1 LVTPASNEAI
11 TRAQLVDAQ
20 LAHAGWNKSR
30 RSLIE
35 EFVLTAQENEA
46 GYNAQQ
52 FADYVLL
59 GSDGKPLAV
68 VEVKRTSRDE
78 LAGKRQAADYADLIK
93 ANFGQDPFVFLTN
106 GKEIQ
111 FWDRE
116 RYAPRKVSGFYTRD
130 DLERLHHQRQFSQP
144 LAGIVINAEIAGRDY
159 QNEAIRRVTEGVT
172 AAKRKF
178 LLVMA
183 TGTGKTRT
191 TIALVDTLLRA
202 KRVQRVLFLA
212 DRRELVRQAMSE
224 FKAHL
229 PNESLARIEAGE
241 TSGARIQFS
250 TYPSMMQVYSR
261 LSVGYYD
268 LIVADESHRSIYHR
282 YKAVFDHFD
291 AIQLGLTATPTDYI
305 DHNTFDLF
313 DCGDGVPSYYYS
325 YEQAI
330 ADQNLVNYRVL
341 DAQTNFQ
348 LKGIQGDALP
358 QPLQQMAL
366 DQGVGLDELNFDGTD
381 IEKGVTNHGTND
393 AMVREF
399 MDKSRKDIRGLP
411 HKSIIFAV
419 SHAHAKR
426 LYESFNRLY
435 PELQRQGM
443 AEIIDSHMERADATL
458 DDFKFR
464 TMPRV
469 AISVDMLD
477 TGVDVPAIQNLVF
490 AKPVFSKVK
499 FWQMIGRGTRL
510 HIDKPTGEIKKN
522 FLIIDHW
529 KNFAYFKLKP
539 DGEVDHPSEPLPVRM
554 FRLRLEGWQLLH
566 GLQPDAQDTRDAI
579 ETLQTMLL
587 ALPRQSIN
595 VRPHWDE
602 LDALARQWPTPDPAT
617 LEHLSKSIAPLMR
630 LAPLAGLDEL
640 QFRVWCERLTVAW
653 LKGDSDEQTK
663 VRERIQ
669 GAVASLADNIP
680 EVQRVAEQRAWV
692 QSAGFWQHPD
702 MDRLGKLQAVFAPL
716 MRYRTRTTDH
726 TVEVNLPDS
735 ITQRSWIIYGPT
747 GEGAFAESYREQVEA
762 LVRRLA
768 EQLPEL
774 AKLKNGE
781 DLNNDELERIS
792 ATLNQADLFVT
803 EDTLRKAFEAPAA
816 SLADFLRHMLCDGA
830 HLPNREDRINGA
842 FDAFIAAHGYLRA
855 NQLNFL
861 RAVKAAV
868 LRHGRITLAAL
879 NEPPLSRVGRVETL
893 FPTQD
898 INELIALT
906 NQLLDE
912 AA

>member
-1 LVTPASNEAI
+1 MTQSDRNEAQ
-11 TRAQLVDAQ
+11 TRTGLIDSQ
-20 LAHAGWNKSR
+20 LAHAGWSR
-30 RSLIE
+30 NRRTLIE
-35 EFVLTAQENEA
+35 EFLLRAAEPESNY
-46 GYNAQQ
+46 GNNQ

-59 GSDGKPLAV
+59 GQDSQPIAI
-68 VEVKRTSRDE
+68 VEAKRSSRDGIV
-78 LAGKRQAADYADLIK
+78 GKRQAADYAEALK
-93 ANFGQDPFVFLTN
+93 TKLGYDPFIFLTN

-116 RYAPRKVSGFYTRD
+116 RYAPRKVAGFYTRD
-130 DLERLHHQRQFSQP
+130 DLERLRHQRQYAQP
-144 LAGIVINAEIAGRDY
+144 LDSVTINADIAGRDY
-159 QNEAIRRVTEGVT
+159 QNEAIRRVTEGID

-224 FKAHL
+224 FKSHL
-229 PNESLARIEAGE
+229 PNESLARIEGGE
-241 TSGARIQFS
+241 TSGARIQFA
-250 TYPSMMQVYSR
+250 TYPSLMQVYSR

-268 LIVADESHRSIYHR
+268 LIVADESHRSIYQR
-282 YKAVFDHFD
+282 YKAIFDHFD

-305 DHNTFDLF
+305 DHNTYELF
-313 DCGDGVPSYYYS
+313 DCGDGAPSYYYS
-325 YEQAI
+325 YEQAV
-330 ADQNLVNYRVL
+330 ANKNLVNYRVL

-348 LKGIQGDALP
+348 LRGIQGDVLP
-358 QPLQQMAL
+358 EPLKQMAR
-366 DQGVGLDELNFDGTD
+366 DQGVELDELNFDGSD
-381 IEKGVTNHGTND
+381 IEKGVINQGTND

-399 MDKSRKDIRGLP
+399 MDKSRKDVRGLP

-477 TGVDVPAIQNLVF
+477 TGVDVPSIQNLVF

-510 HIDKPTGEIKKN
+510 HTDKTTGEIKKD

-539 DGEVDHPSEPLPVRM
+539 DGEVDHPSEPLPVRL
-554 FRLRLEGWQLLH
+554 FRLRVEKWQLLEA
-566 GLQPDAQDTRDAI
+566 QQQDAQTVIAD
-579 ETLQTMLL
+579 LQAMLQV
-587 ALPRQSIN
+587 LPRHSIN

-602 LDALARQWPTPDPAT
+602 LDALTTQWPKPSQGVM
-617 LEHLSKSIAPLMR
+617 EHLSKTIAPLTR

-640 QFRVWCERLTVAW
+640 QFRIWCERLTVAW
-653 LKGDSDEQTK
+653 LKGDADEQAK

-669 GAVASLADNIP
+669 EAVSSLAKNIP
-680 EVQRVAEQRAWV
+680 QVQRVSEQIAWV
-692 QSAGFWQHPD
+692 QSIGFWQHLD
-702 MDRLGKLQAVFAPL
+702 MARLETLQSVFTPL
-716 MRYRTRTTDH
+716 MRYRISTSSY
-726 TVEVNLPDS
+726 TVEINLPDS

-762 LVRRLA
+762 LVRKLA
-768 EQLPEL
+768 DQLPEL
-774 AKLKNGE
+774 AKLKQGE
-781 DLNNDELERIS
+781 HLEDEELERIS
-792 ATLNQADLFVT
+792 DTLNQADLFVT
-803 EDTLRKAFEAPAA
+803 EDTLRKAFDAPAA
-816 SLADFLRHMLCDGA
+816 SLADFLRHILCEDA
-830 HLPNREDRINGA
+830 RLPNREERINAA

-868 LRHGRITLAAL
+868 LRHGRITRAAL
-879 NEPPLSRVGRVETL
+879 SEPPLSRVGRVEAL
-893 FPTQD
+893 FPPHD
-898 INELIALT
+898 IEELINFA
-906 NQLLDE
+906 NQLLGE

>member
-1 LVTPASNEAI
+1 MSITPTTNEAA
-11 TRAQLVDAQ
+11 TRAQLIDTQ
-20 LAHAGWNKSR
+20 LAQAGWSKSR
-30 RSLIE
+30 RSYIE
-35 EFVLTAQENEA
+35 EFLLVAKEPEGGLERP
-46 GYNAQQ
+46 Q

-68 VEVKRTSRDE
+68 VEAKRSARDE
-78 LAGKRQAADYADLIK
+78 LAGKRQAADYADAIK
-93 ANFGQDPFVFLTN
+93 AKFGLDPFVFLTN

-130 DLERLHHQRQFSQP
+130 DLERLLHQRQFSQ
-144 LAGIVINAEIAGRDY
+144 LLDSVAINADIAGRDY
-159 QNEAIRRVTEGVT
+159 QNEAIRRVTEGVD

-191 TIALVDTLLRA
+191 TIALVDALLRS

-224 FKAHL
+224 FKSHL

-268 LIVADESHRSIYHR
+268 LIVADESHRSIYQR
-282 YKAVFDHFD
+282 YKAIFDHFD

-305 DHNTFDLF
+305 DHNTFELF
-313 DCGDGVPSYYYS
+313 DCGDGAPSYYYS

-330 ADQNLVNYRVL
+330 ADRNLVNYRVL

-366 DQGVGLDELNFDGTD
+366 DQGVELDELQFDGSE
-381 IEKGVTNHGTND
+381 IEKGVINQGTND

-399 MDKSRKDIRGLP
+399 MDKSRKDVRGLP

-458 DDFKFR
+458 DDFKYR

-510 HIDKPTGEIKKN
+510 HIDKATGEIKKD

-529 KNFAYFKLKP
+529 KNFAY
-539 DGEVDHPSEPLPVRM
+539 
-554 FRLRLEGWQLLH
+554 
-566 GLQPDAQDTRDAI
+566 
-579 ETLQTMLL
+579 
-587 ALPRQSIN
+587 
-595 VRPHWDE
+595 
-602 LDALARQWPTPDPAT
+602 
-617 LEHLSKSIAPLMR
+617 
-630 LAPLAGLDEL
+630 
-640 QFRVWCERLTVAW
+640 
-653 LKGDSDEQTK
+653 
-663 VRERIQ
+663 
-669 GAVASLADNIP
+669 
-680 EVQRVAEQRAWV
+680 
-692 QSAGFWQHPD
+692 
-702 MDRLGKLQAVFAPL
+702 
-716 MRYRTRTTDH
+716 
-726 TVEVNLPDS
+726 
-735 ITQRSWIIYGPT
+735 
-747 GEGAFAESYREQVEA
+747 
-762 LVRRLA
+762 
-768 EQLPEL
+768 
-774 AKLKNGE
+774 
-781 DLNNDELERIS
+781 
-792 ATLNQADLFVT
+792 
-803 EDTLRKAFEAPAA
+803 
-816 SLADFLRHMLCDGA
+816 
-830 HLPNREDRINGA
+830 
-842 FDAFIAAHGYLRA
+842 
-855 NQLNFL
+855 
-861 RAVKAAV
+861 
-868 LRHGRITLAAL
+868 
-879 NEPPLSRVGRVETL
+879 
-893 FPTQD
+893 
-898 INELIALT
+898 
-906 NQLLDE
+906 
-912 AA
+912 

>member
-1 LVTPASNEAI
+1 MAPPTSNEAI
-11 TRAQLVDAQ
+11 TRAQLIDAQ
-20 LAHAGWNKSR
+20 LAHAGWSKSR

-35 EFVLTAQENEA
+35 EFILSAQALEA
-46 GYNAQQ
+46 GYGGQQ
-52 FADYVLL
+52 VADYVLL

-68 VEVKRTSRDE
+68 VEAKRSSRDE
-78 LAGKRQAADYADLIK
+78 LAGKRQAADYADAIK
-93 ANFGQDPFVFLTN
+93 AKFGQDPFVFLTN
-106 GKEIQ
+106 GNEIQ

-130 DLERLHHQRQFSQP
+130 DLERLRHQRQFAQP
-144 LAGIVINAEIAGRDY
+144 LDGIAINADIAGRDY
-159 QNEAIRRVTEGVT
+159 QNEAIRRVTEGVS

-191 TIALVDTLLRA
+191 TIALVDALLRS

-224 FKAHL
+224 FKSHL
-229 PNESLARIEAGE
+229 PNESLARIESGE

-268 LIVADESHRSIYHR
+268 LIVADESHRSIYQR
-282 YKAVFDHFD
+282 YKSIFDHFD

-305 DHNTFDLF
+305 DHNTFELF
-313 DCGDGVPSYYYS
+313 DCGDGAPSYYYS

-348 LKGIQGDALP
+348 LKGIQGDSLP
-358 QPLQQMAL
+358 QPLQQMAR
-366 DQGVGLDELNFDGTD
+366 DQGVEIDELNFDGTD
-381 IEKGVTNHGTND
+381 IEKGVINQGTND

-399 MDKSRKDIRGLP
+399 MDKSRKDVRGLP

-419 SHAHAKR
+419 GHAHAKR
-426 LYESFNRLY
+426 LYESFNRLH

-510 HIDKPTGEIKKN
+510 YTDKATGEIKKD

-539 DGEVDHPSEPLPVRM
+539 DGEVDHPSEPLPVRL
-554 FRLRLEGWQLLH
+554 FRLRLEVWQLLQ
-566 GLQPDAQDTRDAI
+566 GQGPGAQSTRDAVAV
-579 ETLQTMLL
+579 LQVMLL
-587 ALPRQSIN
+587 ALPRHSIN

-602 LDALARQWPTPDPAT
+602 LDALAGQWPVPDPDR
-617 LEHLSKSIAPLMR
+617 LEHLSKTIAPLMR

-640 QFRVWCERLTVAW
+640 QFRIWCERLTVGW
-653 LKGDSDEQTK
+653 LKGDAKEQATMC
-663 VRERIQ
+663 ERILS
-669 GAVASLADNIP
+669 AVASLAVNIP
-680 EVQRVAEQRAWV
+680 EVKRVAEQRAWV
-692 QSAGFWQHPD
+692 QSAGFWQHLD
-702 MDRLGKLQAVFAPL
+702 MSRLATLQTVFAPL
-716 MRYRTRTTDH
+716 MRYRTTAPGH
-726 TVEVNLPDS
+726 TVEINLPDS

-747 GEGAFAESYREQVEA
+747 GEGAFAESYRQQVEA

-768 EQLPEL
+768 DQLPEL
-774 AKLKNGE
+774 ARLKSGE
-781 DLNNDELERIS
+781 DLSNEELERIS
-792 ATLNQADLFVT
+792 VTLNQADLFVT

-816 SLADFLRHMLCDGA
+816 SLADFLRHMLCEGV
-830 HLPNREDRINGA
+830 HLPNREERINAA
-842 FDAFIAAHGYLRA
+842 FDSFIASHGCLRA

-868 LRHGRITLAAL
+868 QRHGRITLAAL
-879 NEPPLSRVGRVETL
+879 NEPPLSRVGRVEAL
-893 FPTQD
+893 FQPQD
-898 INELIALT
+898 INELIALA

>member
-1 LVTPASNEAI
+1 MTTPSRNEAQ
-11 TRAQLVDAQ
+11 TRAQVIDSQ
-20 LAHAGWNKSR
+20 LAHAGWSQSQR
-30 RSLIE
+30 TLVE
-35 EFVLTAQENEA
+35 EFLLKTAEPAGNYGNE
-46 GYNAQQ
+46 Q

-59 GSDGKPLAV
+59 GSDGNPIAV
-68 VEVKRTSRDE
+68 VEAKRSSRDE
-78 LAGKRQAADYADLIK
+78 LAGKRQAADYADAIK
-93 ANFGQDPFVFLTN
+93 AKFGNDPFIFLTN

-116 RYAPRKVSGFYTRD
+116 RYAPRKISGFYTRD
-130 DLERLHHQRQFSQP
+130 DLERLRHQRRFAQP
-144 LAGIVINAEIAGRDY
+144 LGGVTISAAIAGRDY
-159 QNEAIRRVTEGVT
+159 QNEAIRRVTEGVET
-172 AAKRKF
+172 AKRKF

-191 TIALVDTLLRA
+191 TIALVDTLLRS

-224 FKAHL
+224 FKSHL
-229 PNESLARIEAGE
+229 PNESLARIESGE

-268 LIVADESHRSIYHR
+268 LIVADESHRSIYQR

-305 DHNTFDLF
+305 DHNTFELF
-313 DCGDGVPSYYYS
+313 DCGDGAPSYYYS

-330 ADQNLVNYRVL
+330 ADHNLVNYRVL

-348 LKGIQGDALP
+348 LQGIQGDALP
-358 QPLQQMAL
+358 EPLKQMAR
-366 DQGVGLDELNFDGTD
+366 DQGVELDELNFDGSD
-381 IEKGVTNHGTND
+381 IEKGIINQGTND

-399 MDKSRKDIRGLP
+399 MDKSRKDVRGLP

-426 LYESFNRLY
+426 LYEGFNRLY

-443 AEIIDSHMERADATL
+443 AEIVDSHMERADATL
-458 DDFKFR
+458 DDFKYR

-510 HIDKPTGEIKKN
+510 HTDKATGEIKKD

-529 KNFAYFKLKP
+529 RNFAYFKLKP
-539 DGEVDHPSEPLPVRM
+539 DGEVDHPSEPLPVRL
-554 FRLRLEGWQLLH
+554 FRLQLEKWQLLEA
-566 GLQPDAQDTRDAI
+566 QQQDTEATIAD
-579 ETLQTMLL
+579 LQAMLQ
-587 ALPRQSIN
+587 ALPRHNIN

-602 LDALARQWPTPDPAT
+602 LDALAAQWPKPSQSAI
-617 LEHLSKSIAPLMR
+617 EHLSQAIAPLMR
-630 LAPLAGLDEL
+630 LGPLAGLDEL
-640 QFRVWCERLTVAW
+640 QFRIWCERLSVAW
-653 LKGDSDEQTK
+653 LKGDTSEQAK
-663 VRERIQ
+663 VRERIHE
-669 GAVASLADNIP
+669 AVESLAENIP
-680 EVQRVAEQRAWV
+680 QIQRVAEQRAWIK
-692 QSAGFWQHPD
+692 SAGFWQHLD
-702 MDRLGKLQAVFAPL
+702 MARLIRLQTVFAPL
-716 MRYRTRTTDH
+716 MRYRTTTPSR
-726 TVEVNLPDS
+726 TVEINLPDS

-768 EQLPEL
+768 DQLPEL
-774 AKLKNGE
+774 SKLKQGDHLGDE
-781 DLNNDELERIS
+781 DLERIS
-792 ATLNQADLFVT
+792 NTLNKTDLFVT

-816 SLADFLRHMLCDGA
+816 SLTDFLRHILCEGA
-830 HLPNREDRINGA
+830 QLPNREQRVNAA
-842 FDAFIAAHGYLRA
+842 FNAFITAHGYLRA

-868 LRHGRITLAAL
+868 LRHGRISRASLC
-879 NEPPLSRVGRVETL
+879 EPPLSRVGRVETL
-893 FPTQD
+893 FPSQD
-898 INELIALT
+898 IDELINLT

-912 AA
+912 VA

>member
-1 LVTPASNEAI
+1 MKYTLDNEAS
-11 TRAQLVDAQ
+11 TRLNLIDAQ
-20 LAHAGWNKSR
+20 LAHAGWSKGRKS
-30 RSLIE
+30 LLE
-35 EFVLTAQENEA
+35 EFLLQTGEPDKAYGE
-46 GYNAQQ
+46 QQ

-59 GSDGKPLAV
+59 GSDGKPIAV
-68 VEVKRTSRDE
+68 VEAKRTSLDE
-78 LAGKRQAADYADLIK
+78 LAGKRQAADYADAIK
-93 ANFGQDPFVFLTN
+93 SKFGRDPFIFLTN

-111 FWDRE
+111 FWDRSN
-116 RYAPRKVSGFYTRD
+116 YAPRKIAGYYTRD
-130 DLERLHHQRQFSQP
+130 DLERLIHQRQYSIASNEIP
-144 LAGIVINAEIAGRDY
+144 INTNIAGRDY
-159 QNEAIRRVTEGVT
+159 QNEAIRRVTEGIDV
-172 AAKRKF
+172 AKRRF

-224 FKAHL
+224 FKLHL
-229 PNESLARIEAGE
+229 PNESLARIESGE

-250 TYPSMMQVYSR
+250 TYPSMMQVYEK

-268 LIVADESHRSIYHR
+268 LVIADESHRSIYQR
-282 YKAVFDHFD
+282 YKAIFDHFD

-305 DHNTFDLF
+305 DHNTFELF
-313 DCGDGVPSYYYS
+313 DCGNGTPSYYYS

-358 QPLQQMAL
+358 EPLKQMAR
-366 DQGVGLDELNFDGTD
+366 DQGVELDELNFDGSD
-381 IEKGVTNHGTND
+381 IEKGIINQGTND

-399 MDKSRKDIRGLP
+399 MDKSRKDVRGLP

-458 DDFKFR
+458 DDFKYK

-490 AKPVFSKVK
+490 AKPVFSRVK

-510 HIDKPTGEIKKN
+510 HTDKATGVIKQD

-539 DGEVDHPSEPLPVRM
+539 DGEVDHPSEPLPVRL
-554 FRLRLEGWQLLH
+554 FRLRLEKWQLLH
-566 GLQPDAQDTRDAI
+566 AQQLDTLPVVEELQA
-579 ETLQTMLL
+579 MLA
-587 ALPRQSIN
+587 ALPRQSVN
-595 VRPHWDE
+595 VRRHWDE
-602 LDALARQWPTPDPAT
+602 LDALARQWPAPNQST
-617 LEHLSKSIAPLMR
+617 LEYLSKTIAPLMQ
-630 LAPLAGLDEL
+630 LGPLAGLDEL
-640 QFRVWCERLTVAW
+640 QFRVWCERLIVAW
-653 LKGDSDEQTK
+653 LKGDAGEQTM
-663 VRERIQ
+663 VRTRIQ
-669 GAVASLADNIP
+669 EAIASLATNIP
-680 EVQRVAEQRAWV
+680 EVQNVAEQRAWV
-692 QSAGFWQHPD
+692 SSAGFWQHLD
-702 MDRLGKLQAVFAPL
+702 MPRLANMQAVFAPL
-716 MRYRTRTTDH
+716 MRYRTSTPGN
-726 TVEVNLPDS
+726 TVEINLPDS

-768 EQLPEL
+768 DQLPEL
-774 AKLKNGE
+774 TRLKRGE
-781 DLNNDELERIS
+781 NLDDAELEHIS
-792 ATLNQADLFVT
+792 TTLNQADLFIT
-803 EDTLRKAFEAPAA
+803 EDTLRQAFEAPTA
-816 SLADFLRHMLCDGA
+816 SLADCLRHILCEDA
-830 HLPNREDRINGA
+830 QLPNREQRINAA
-842 FDAFIAAHGYLRA
+842 FEAFVAEHGYLRA

-868 LRHGRITLAAL
+868 LRHGRITRAAL

-893 FPTQD
+893 FPPQD
-898 INELIALT
+898 IDELVNLANI
-906 NQLLDE
+906 LLDE

>member
-1 LVTPASNEAI
+1 MMAPSGSEAQ
-11 TRAQLVDAQ
+11 TRTEIIDSQ
-20 LAHAGWNKSR
+20 LAHAGWSR
-30 RSLIE
+30 NRRTLVE
-35 EFVLTAQENEA
+35 EFSLRAAEFEGAYGNE
-46 GYNAQQ
+46 Q

-59 GSDGKPLAV
+59 GSDSKPIAV
-68 VEVKRTSRDE
+68 VEAKRSSRDE
-78 LAGKRQAADYADLIK
+78 LAGKRQASDYADAIK
-93 ANFGQDPFVFLTN
+93 AKFGRDPFIFLTN

-130 DLERLHHQRQFSQP
+130 DLERLHHQRQFAQP
-144 LAGIVINAEIAGRDY
+144 LDGVTINADIAGRDY
-159 QNEAIRRVTEGVT
+159 QNEAIRRVTEGVD

-191 TIALVDTLLRA
+191 TIALVDTLLRSR
-202 KRVQRVLFLA
+202 RVQRVLFLA

-224 FKAHL
+224 FKSHL
-229 PNESLARIEAGE
+229 PNESLARIESGE

-250 TYPSMMQVYSR
+250 TYPSMMQVYAR

-268 LIVADESHRSIYHR
+268 LIVADESHRSIYQR
-282 YKAVFDHFD
+282 YKAIFDHFD

-305 DHNTFDLF
+305 DHNTFELF
-313 DCGDGVPSYYYS
+313 DCGDSAPSYYYS
-325 YEQAI
+325 FEQAI
-330 ADQNLVNYRVL
+330 ADKNLLNYRVL
-341 DAQTNFQ
+341 DAQTTFQ
-348 LKGIQGDALP
+348 LQGIQGDVLP
-358 QPLQQMAL
+358 APLQQMAR
-366 DQGVGLDELNFDGTD
+366 DQGVGLDELNFDGSD
-381 IEKGVTNHGTND
+381 IEKGVINLGTND
-393 AMVREF
+393 AIVGEF
-399 MDKSRKDIRGLP
+399 MDKSRKDLRGLP

-435 PELQRQGM
+435 PELQRKGM
-443 AEIIDSHMERADATL
+443 AEIIDSHMERADTTL

-490 AKPVFSKVK
+490 AKPIFSKVK

-510 HIDKPTGEIKKN
+510 HTDKSTGEIKKD

-539 DGEVDHPSEPLPVRM
+539 DGEVDHPSEPLPVRL
-554 FRLRLEGWQLLH
+554 FRLRLEKWQLLH
-566 GLQPDAQDTRDAI
+566 AQKKDTQAAIADFRVMLQ
-579 ETLQTMLL
+579 
-587 ALPRQSIN
+587 ALPRHSIN

-602 LDALARQWPTPDPAT
+602 LDALMRQWPEPQQSA
-617 LEHLSKSIAPLMR
+617 LERLSQAIAPLMR

-640 QFRVWCERLTVAW
+640 QFRIWCERLTVAW
-653 LKGDSDEQTK
+653 LKGDAVEQIK
-663 VRERIQ
+663 VREHVQ
-669 GAVASLADNIP
+669 DALGSLANNIP
-680 EVQRVAEQRAWV
+680 EVQRVAEQRVWV
-692 QSAGFWQHPD
+692 QSASYWQHLD
-702 MDRLGKLQAVFAPL
+702 IGRLATLQAVFSPL
-716 MRYRTRTTDH
+716 MRYRTTTTGR
-726 TVEVNLPDS
+726 TVEINLPDS
-735 ITQRSWIIYGPT
+735 ITQRSWILYGPT

-768 EQLPEL
+768 DQLPEL
-774 AKLKNGE
+774 ARLKNGE
-781 DLNNDELERIS
+781 ILGDDELEQIS

-803 EDTLRKAFEAPAA
+803 EDTLRKAFEAPTA
-816 SLADFLRHMLCDGA
+816 SLADFLHQMLCVGS
-830 HLPNREDRINGA
+830 HLPNREERINAA
-842 FDAFIAAHGYLRA
+842 FDAFIALHCYLRA

-868 LRHGRITLAAL
+868 LRHGRITHAAL
-879 NEPPLSRVGRVETL
+879 SEPPLSRVGRVEAL
-893 FPTQD
+893 FPPQD
-898 INELIALT
+898 INELIDLA
-906 NQLLDE
+906 NELLDE

>member
-1 LVTPASNEAI
+1 MTSGPNEAQ
-11 TRAQLVDAQ
+11 TRTEIIDSQ
-20 LAHAGWNKSR
+20 LAHAGWSR
-30 RSLIE
+30 NRRTLVE
-35 EFVLTAQENEA
+35 EFLLKIGEPDGVYGGE
-46 GYNAQQ
+46 Q

-59 GSDGKPLAV
+59 GSDGKPIAV
-68 VEVKRTSRDE
+68 VEAKRSSRDE
-78 LAGKRQAADYADLIK
+78 LAGKRQAADYADAIK
-93 ANFGQDPFVFLTN
+93 GKFGSDPFVFLTN

-130 DLERLHHQRQFSQP
+130 DLERLRHQRQFGQP
-144 LAGIVINAEIAGRDY
+144 LNGVTINADIAGRDY
-159 QNEAIRRVTEGVT
+159 QNEAIRRVTEGVD

-191 TIALVDTLLRA
+191 TIALVDTLLRS
-202 KRVQRVLFLA
+202 KRMQRVLFLA

-224 FKAHL
+224 FKTHL
-229 PNESLARIEAGE
+229 PNESLARIESGE

-268 LIVADESHRSIYHR
+268 LIVADESHRSIYQR
-282 YKAVFDHFD
+282 YKAIFDHFD

-305 DHNTFDLF
+305 DHNTFELF
-313 DCGDGVPSYYYS
+313 DCGDGAPSYYYS

-330 ADQNLVNYRVL
+330 ADRNLVNYRVL

-348 LKGIQGDALP
+348 LQGIQGNELP
-358 QPLQQMAL
+358 EPLKQMAC
-366 DQGVGLDELNFDGTD
+366 DQGVDLDELNFDGSD
-381 IEKGVTNHGTND
+381 IEKGIINQGTND

-399 MDKSRKDIRGLP
+399 MDKCRKDVRGLP

-419 SHAHAKR
+419 SHSHAKR
-426 LYESFNRLY
+426 LYEGFSRLY
-435 PELQRQGM
+435 PELQRQGI

-458 DDFKFR
+458 DDFKYR

-477 TGVDVPAIQNLVF
+477 TGVDVPSIQNLVF

-510 HIDKPTGEIKKN
+510 HTDKATGEVKKD

-539 DGEVDHPSEPLPVRM
+539 DGEVDHPSEPLPVRL
-554 FRLRLEGWQLLH
+554 FRLRLEKWQLLSA
-566 GLQPDAQDTRDAI
+566 QQQDTQTAI
-579 ETLQTMLL
+579 ADLLTMLQ
-587 ALPRQSIN
+587 ALPRHNVN

-602 LDALARQWPTPDPAT
+602 LDALARQWPEPSQGA
-617 LEHLSKSIAPLMR
+617 LERLSQTAAPLMR
-630 LAPLAGLDEL
+630 LAPLASLDEL
-640 QFRVWCERLTVAW
+640 QFRIWCERLTVAW
-653 LKGDSDEQTK
+653 LKGDATEQTK

-669 GAVASLADNIP
+669 EAVASLANNIP

-692 QSAGFWQHPD
+692 QSAGFWQHLD
-702 MDRLGKLQAVFAPL
+702 AARLITLQSIFAPL
-716 MRYRTRTTDH
+716 MRYRTTTPGR
-726 TVEVNLPDS
+726 TVEINLPDS

-768 EQLPEL
+768 DQLPEL
-774 AKLKNGE
+774 AKLKQG
-781 DLNNDELERIS
+781 DHLRDDELERIS
-792 ATLNQADLFVT
+792 DTLNQADLFVT
-803 EDTLRKAFEAPAA
+803 EDNLRKAFEAPSA
-816 SLADFLRHMLCDGA
+816 SLADFLRHILCEGA
-830 HLPNREDRINGA
+830 HLPNREQRINAA
-842 FDAFIAAHGYLRA
+842 FDGFIAAHGYLRA

-868 LRHGRITLAAL
+868 LRHGRITRAAL
-879 NEPPLSRVGRVETL
+879 SEPPLSRVGRVETL
-893 FPTQD
+893 FPPQD
-898 INELIALT
+898 IDELINLA

>member
-1 LVTPASNEAI
+1 M
-11 TRAQLVDAQ
+11 
-20 LAHAGWNKSR
+20 
-30 RSLIE
+30 
-35 EFVLTAQENEA
+35 
-46 GYNAQQ
+46 
-52 FADYVLL
+52 
-59 GSDGKPLAV
+59 AV
-68 VEVKRTSRDE
+68 VEAKHTSRDE
-78 LAGKRQAADYADLIK
+78 IAGKRQAADYADAIK
-93 ANFGQDPFVFLTN
+93 SKHRQDPFIFLTN

-130 DLERLHHQRQFSQP
+130 DLERLRHQRQFAQP
-144 LAGIVINAEIAGRDY
+144 LHGVPVNADIAGRDY
-159 QNEAIRRVTEGVT
+159 QYEAIRRVTEGVT
-172 AAKRKF
+172 SAKRKF

-191 TIALVDTLLRA
+191 TIALVDTLLRS
-202 KRVQRVLFLA
+202 KRAQRVLFLA

-224 FKAHL
+224 FKSHL
-229 PNESLARIEAGE
+229 PNESLARIESGE
-241 TSGARIQFS
+241 TSGARIQFA

-268 LIVADESHRSIYHR
+268 LIVADESHRSIYQR
-282 YKAVFDHFD
+282 YKAIFDHFD

-305 DHNTFDLF
+305 DHNTFELF
-313 DCGDGVPSYYYS
+313 DCGDGAPSYYYS

-330 ADQNLVNYRVL
+330 ADRNLVNYRVL

-358 QPLQQMAL
+358 EPLQQMAR
-366 DQGVGLDELNFDGTD
+366 DQGVEIDELNFDGTD
-381 IEKGVTNHGTND
+381 IEKGVINQGTND

-399 MDKSRKDIRGLP
+399 MDKSRKDARGLP
-411 HKSIIFAV
+411 NKSIIFAV

-510 HIDKPTGEIKKN
+510 HTDKATGEVKKD
-522 FLIIDHW
+522 FLVIDHW

-539 DGEVDHPSEPLPVRM
+539 DGEVDHPSEPLPVRL
-554 FRLRLEGWQLLH
+554 FRLRLEVWQLLH
-566 GLQPDAQDTRDAI
+566 GREPGAQSTLDAI
-579 ETLQTMLL
+579 ATLQTMLQ

-602 LDALARQWPTPDPAT
+602 LDTLARQWPTPSPST
-617 LEHLSKSIAPLMR
+617 LEDLSKTIAPLLR

-640 QFRVWCERLTVAW
+640 QFRVWCERLTIGW
-653 LKGDSDEQTK
+653 LKGAANEQAT

-669 GAVASLADNIP
+669 TAIASLADNIP
-680 EVQRVAEQRAWV
+680 DVQRVAEQRAWA
-692 QSAGFWQHPD
+692 QSPSFWQHLD
-702 MDRLGKLQAVFAPL
+702 MGRLATLQAVFAPL
-716 MRYRTRTTDH
+716 MRYRTSAPIH
-726 TVEVNLPDS
+726 TVEINLPDS

-747 GEGAFAESYREQVEA
+747 GEGAFAESYRQQVEA

-768 EQLPEL
+768 DQLPEL
-774 AKLKNGE
+774 AKLRSGE
-781 DLNNDELERIS
+781 DLSDEELERIG
-792 ATLNQADLFVT
+792 TMLNQADLFVT
-803 EDTLRKAFEAPAA
+803 EDNLRKAFEAPAA
-816 SLADFLRHMLCDGA
+816 SLADFLRHMLCEGVQ
-830 HLPNREDRINGA
+830 LPNREQRINAA
-842 FDAFIAAHGYLRA
+842 FDAFIASHGYLRA

-868 LRHGRITLAAL
+868 QSYGRITLAAL
-879 NEPPLSRVGRVETL
+879 NEPPLSRVGRVESL
-893 FPTQD
+893 FPSQD